1 MKTSRS
7 RIASS
12 PGLLAAGRLGLL
24 HLAVGLAGL
33 GLGLS
38 LPAQAGSSAASS
50 ASDSVGAS
58 VGSLSTSIQ
67 QSSQSSTG
75 DKQVAAGDYRII
87 EVSEHQA
94 AASEPGARTAMLK
107 LRLQA
112 AQETRPAT
120 TAAEAS
126 AAAEFFLIL
135 PAAAYAQSQLGPGQ
149 LLTARQHGYGLEF
162 ANSATRQPFFLVLED
177 AWLRELPSRPVTL

>member
-7 RIASS
+7 RIAAS
-12 PGLLAAGRLGLL
+12 PRLLAAGLLGLL
-24 HLAVGLAGL
+24 NLGL
-33 GLGLS
+33 GLG

-50 ASDSVGAS
+50 ASDSIGAS

-94 AASEPGARTAMLK
+94 AAPEQGARTAMLK

-112 AQETRPAT
+112 AQETSSAT
-120 TAAEAS
+120 TAAAAS
-126 AAAEFFLIL
+126 GAAEFFLIL
-135 PAAAYAQSQLGPGQ
+135 PAAAYAQSQLGTGQ

-162 ANSATRQPFFLVLED
+162 ANSATRQPFFLVLND
-177 AWLRELPSRPVTL
+177 AWFRELPSRPVTL